1 MTDTFN
7 SGKRRAIV
15 AALLRLEAAV
25 VFALGAFMVLKAL
38 TSESEA
44 PLAAVGV
51 VLFAAFGGAGLL
63 LAAKA
68 FATGR
73 NFGRAPAVLA
83 NLIALGVAYYQAEA
97 HLWFSAIPLA
107 MVALATLLLA
117 LSIIP
122 A

>member
-15 AALLRLEAAV
+15 AALLRLEAV
-25 VFALGAFMVLKAL
+25 LVMALGAFMVIKAL

-51 VLFAAFGGAGLL
+51 VLFAALGGAGLL